1 LKPIVDSKSD
11 DIFTFSFTSGTTGV
25 PKAVMI
31 PNLGMT
37 STINAAVLALKITQ
51 NDVHCSFLP
60 LSHIFERLVFCSL
73 FFSGAKIIFF
83 GGDVLKIRDD
93 WQLVKPS
100 LMAVVPRLLNRFL
113 IK

>member
-1 LKPIVDSKSD
+1 
-11 DIFTFSFTSGTTGV
+11 
-25 PKAVMI
+25 
-31 PNLGMT
+31 
-37 STINAAVLALKITQ
+37 
-51 NDVHCSFLP
+51 LP

-73 FFSGAKIIFF
+73 FYSGAKIIFF